1 MFDRG
6 LKPGGIFHY
15 YQRLEGF
22 RPQSIGFKSDNS
34 PAGNGPVQI
43 SIAILLFGL
52 FFGLLI
58 LEVPV
63 ALSLALP
70 ALSAIV
76 LFNLEDP
83 ILIAQQIFSAFDSYN
98 LLAIPLFLFAGH
110 LLGECALSRRLLD
123 FVLITLGRARGGVAV
138 VTVVDLQDQWVV
150 LNVREDQLAR
160 FAPGQTFDAT
170 LPALTDGDKNA
181 RHARFKVFYNAV
193 LPDFATWR
201 ATRGGAGFDVRT
213 FEVRARPTE
222 PIAGA
227 RPGMSVLVQ

>member
-1 MFDRG
+1 M
-6 LKPGGIFHY
+6 
-15 YQRLEGF
+15 
-22 RPQSIGFKSDNS
+22 
-34 PAGNGPVQI
+34 QI

-138 VTVVDLQDQWVV
+138 VTVVSLLSRGSPVPARLDVAALGVLLFPCSRNPAFSESLSGALLAAGRHRHHRAAQHRLILYGVV
-150 LNVREDQLAR
+150 AETSISRLFLA
-160 FAPGQTFDAT
+160 G
-170 LPALTDGDKNA
+170 
-181 RHARFKVFYNAV
+181 V
-193 LPDFATWR
+193 LPGRRQPGLDHRGADPHAAIPFPR
-201 ATRGGAGFDVRT
+201 ASPA
-213 FEVRARPTE
+213 
-222 PIAGA
+222 
-227 RPGMSVLVQ
+227 